1 MENGKKPITP
11 GRFYKRGEEYIPV
24 IGDERFYDEMRS
36 SGLTKREYF
45 AAKAMQGFLASDRDW
60 SCDECVEYSVR
71 YADVLLKEL
80 AKEVKQ

>member
-1 MENGKKPITP
+1 MENGNKPITP

-45 AAKAMQGFLASDRDW
+45 AAKAMQGLVADGISHDQT
-60 SCDECVEYSVR
+60 VAYYSVKF
-71 YADVLLKEL
+71 ADALLKEL
-80 AKEVKQ
+80 AKEVK